1 MNLRETLAAVKD
13 KNLNKQQIEE
23 YYDDL
28 THVYSAVC
36 LELAELKKREAF
48 FFLDNVN
55 PQVSDV
61 SVKRKWRVTKEGQRM
76 LELEAYK
83 TVIPKEIS
91 SLRNRIYSLL

>member
-36 LELAELKKREAF
+36 LELAELKKLEAF
-48 FFLDNVN
+48 YFLDHK
-55 PQVSDV
+55 QETDIAT
-61 SVKRKWRVTKEGQRM
+61 KRAWRVTKEGQRM

-83 TVIPKEIS
+83 TVIPKEIA
-91 SLRNRIYSLL
+91 SLKNRIYSLL